1 MVDWV
6 GWARYL
12 VRTFYKEAC
21 CGRRMG
27 QGERTRTYGD
37 VSLQVA
43 HDGRERGVLEEF
55 CRGVGSW

>member
-1 MVDWV
+1 M
-6 GWARYL
+6 G
-12 VRTFYKEAC
+12 KG
-21 CGRRMG
+21 GRA
-27 QGERTRTYGD
+27 RTYSD